1 MTGDRFPTRP
11 PGRGPGQ
18 PDRGGFAVPPGQPD
32 RGGFAVPPGRT
43 GHWRA
48 AVTLAYPGA
57 RPVPLGLEMSEES

>member
-11 PGRGPGQ
+11 PGRG
-18 PDRGGFAVPPGQPD
+18 PGQPD